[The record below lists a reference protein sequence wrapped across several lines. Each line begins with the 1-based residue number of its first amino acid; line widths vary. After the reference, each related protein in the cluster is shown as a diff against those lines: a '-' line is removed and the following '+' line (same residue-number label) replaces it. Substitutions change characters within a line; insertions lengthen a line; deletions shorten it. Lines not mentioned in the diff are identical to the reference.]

1 MRGRRHPQPSF
12 RRPPRPGSPWDL
24 ETIPKQHPD
33 GVSLVPLLQGDQ
45 ELSRDAIYWHYPHYG
60 NQGGSPGSAIRSGNY
75 KLIEYFENGHLEL
88 YDLSKDIGE
97 SENLIKT
104 RPEIAD
110 SLYEQLKQ
118 WRLEVEA
125 RYPSDNPAFQPE

>member
-1 MRGRRHPQPSF
+1 M
-12 RRPPRPGSPWDL
+12 
-24 ETIPKQHPD
+24 
-33 GVSLVPLLQGDQ
+33 VPLLNGEDK
-45 ELSRDAIYWHYPHYG
+45 LSREAIYWHYPHYG

-75 KLIEYFENGHLEL
+75 KLIEYFEDGHLEL
-88 YDLSKDIGE
+88 YDLSEDIGE
-97 SENLIKT
+97 LENLIET

-110 SLYEQLKQ
+110 SLLVQLEN